1 MRRVAS
7 RLKNES
13 RRLRKTC
20 PASGIPRVYQARTQA
35 NDAVR
40 EETNPTQERTIMS
53 HPIHLEVSLP
63 ASPERYYE
71 LLINGAKLGDVTGQ
85 PGKGGGSEG
94 AYFELFGGWLQAG
107 KLSSGKTSGSRRRGA
122 SETGIRA
129 CTRSSVSRSSR
140 RGRAP
145 SSRWTRTAFRPN
157 SSSTSG
163 PTGRAFTSTRSRR
176 SRRRERGVGR

>member
-94 AYFELFGGWLQAG
+94 AYFELFGGWLQGRQIELG
-107 KLSSGKTSGSRRRGA
+107 KNERVTQAWRFRDWDPGVYSIVRFTLEPEGKGTKLTMDQDGVPA
-122 SETGIRA
+122 EF
-129 CTRSSVSRSSR
+129 VEHV
-140 RGRAP
+140 
-145 SSRWTRTAFRPN
+145 RTNWKGFYFDPLAKV
-157 SSSTSG
+157 T
-163 PTGRAFTSTRSRR
+163 A
-176 SRRRERGVGR
+176 